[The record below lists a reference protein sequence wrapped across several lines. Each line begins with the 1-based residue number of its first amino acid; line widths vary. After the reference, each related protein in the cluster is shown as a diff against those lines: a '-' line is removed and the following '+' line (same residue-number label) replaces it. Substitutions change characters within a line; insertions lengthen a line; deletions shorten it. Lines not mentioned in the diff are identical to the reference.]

1 MEDQGNY
8 GYEGNL
14 YEQLEAEL
22 CHRCHRRKID
32 RSENPESVLCKE
44 SREELI
50 KLKVPPVMIG
60 VGILVLVVVVLCIG
74 MVAVDFVRMRTV
86 SSYDGTFPAYFCL

>member
-1 MEDQGNY
+1 MEEQENY

-22 CHRCHRRKID
+22 CHRCHRGKID

-44 SREELI
+44 CREELI
-50 KLKVPPVMIG
+50 
-60 VGILVLVVVVLCIG
+60 
-74 MVAVDFVRMRTV
+74 
-86 SSYDGTFPAYFCL
+86 